1 MKTDQPFLA
10 LLHETTDGAIVN
22 GNLQSD
28 WVFEIGRDFNMRNI
42 RAKKTAVKDWMRLA
56 AKLSLL
62 FTEPKTRA
70 ALGDQLKDRVEQVAD
85 TISDRYDDLSDTV
98 VNKYEATVDRLES
111 AVDAL
116 QGKVHWSSRVTGFL
130 LGIGVGAGLGLLFAP
145 ASGSQLRE
153 SVRSKAGEVTSKIR
167 ESVMK
172 MPSTGTEG

>member
-1 MKTDQPFLA
+1 MRNVGAKR
-10 LLHETTDGAIVN
+10 TTTK
-22 GNLQSD
+22 D
-28 WVFEIGRDFNMRNI
+28 WVRM
-42 RAKKTAVKDWMRLA
+42 A

-70 ALGDQLKDRVEQVAD
+70 AMGERLKDRVEDLTDAV
-85 TISDRYDDLSDTV
+85 SDKYDEVSDTV
-98 VNKYEATVDRLES
+98 VSKYDTVVSKYEDTVDRLES

-130 LGIGVGAGLGLLFAP
+130 LGIGVGAGLGILFAP
-145 ASGSQLRE
+145 ASGRQLRE
-153 SVRSKAGEVTSKIR
+153 SVRYKAGEVTNKIR